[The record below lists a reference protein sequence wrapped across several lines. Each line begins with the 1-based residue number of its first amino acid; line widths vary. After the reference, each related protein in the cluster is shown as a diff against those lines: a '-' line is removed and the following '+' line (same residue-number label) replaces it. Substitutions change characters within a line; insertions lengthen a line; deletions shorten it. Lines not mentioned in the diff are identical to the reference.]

1 VEAAVSQIAEGH
13 PPEEQEQHRTEH
25 LAVPDKGSFGTSPR
39 NSINFDG
46 ASSSKNQP
54 LRNGSKS
61 DSEEENA
68 AVAGLLRTIQR
79 PLSTIGRIFSDDNVG
94 APAAPG
100 QPPATPQPSLAQ
112 RLSPL
117 SRNQADSTPTRSQ
130 SGAAKAVS
138 AEDAAAR
145 QASREAEQARTIRER
160 EEGHVVETL
169 CGMFPGLDREVVVDV
184 VRANEGRIGSAVDAC
199 LALSS

>member
-1 VEAAVSQIAEGH
+1 VSQIAEGH
-13 PPEEQEQHRTEH
+13 HPPEQQEQHRTEH

-39 NSINFDG
+39 NSINFDV
-46 ASSSKNQP
+46 ASSSRNQT

-79 PLSTIGRIFSDDNVG
+79 PLSTIGRIFSDDNNASS
-94 APAAPG
+94 APTQG

-117 SRNQADSTPTRSQ
+117 SRNQADSSPSRSQ
-130 SGAAKAVS
+130 STSAKAIS

-145 QASREAEQARTIRER
+145 QASREVEQARVIRER

-169 CGMFPGLDREVVVDV
+169 CGMFPGLDREVVIDV

>member
-1 VEAAVSQIAEGH
+1 VSQIAEGH
-13 PPEEQEQHRTEH
+13 HPPEQQEQHRTEH

-46 ASSSKNQP
+46 ASSSRNQT

-79 PLSTIGRIFSDDNVG
+79 PLSTIGRIFSDDNTTTG
-94 APAAPG
+94 SSAPAQG

-117 SRNQADSTPTRSQ
+117 SRNQPESSPSRSQ
-130 SGAAKAVS
+130 SRAIS

-145 QASREAEQARTIRER
+145 QASREVEQARAIRER

-169 CGMFPGLDREVVVDV
+169 CGMFPGLDREVVIDV

>member
-1 VEAAVSQIAEGH
+1 VSQIAEGH
-13 PPEEQEQHRTEH
+13 HPPEQQEQHRTEH
-25 LAVPDKGSFGTSPR
+25 LAIPDKGSFGTSPR

-46 ASSSKNQP
+46 ASSSRNP
-54 LRNGSKS
+54 ALRNGSKS

-79 PLSTIGRIFSDDNVG
+79 PLSTIGRIFSDDNATG
-94 APAAPG
+94 STPQQG
-100 QPPATPQPSLAQ
+100 QPPSTPQPSLAQ

-117 SRNQADSTPTRSQ
+117 PRSKAESSPSRGQ
-130 SGAAKAVS
+130 SAAAKAVS

-145 QASREAEQARTIRER
+145 QASREVEQARVIRER

-169 CGMFPGLDREVVVDV
+169 CGMFPGLDREVVIDV
-184 VRANEGRIGSAVDAC
+184 VRANEGRIRSAVDAC
-199 LALSS
+199 LALSN